1 MTPHTLSFGRLLALA
16 VVIMAAGA
24 GLMAGRSWIRLA
36 AQDQAP
42 TRRDFT
48 ITAQDFHF
56 SPDRI
61 EAARDELVRLTV
73 RSTDVAYSFNIDEY
87 RVSRRVPA
95 GGSVVVEFRADRD
108 GTFPF
113 YSNLTSDARH
123 AQARGQIVVR
133 AR

>member
-1 MTPHTLSFGRLLALA
+1 MTLRPLTVGRLLALL
-16 VVIMAAGA
+16 VLFVAAGA
-24 GLMAGRSWIRLA
+24 GIVAGRSWFRLA

-48 ITAQDFHF
+48 IAAKDFRF

-61 EAARDELVRLTV
+61 EVARDELVRLTV
-73 RSTDVAYSFNIDEY
+73 RSDDVAYSFNLDEY

-95 GGSVVVEFRADRD
+95 GGSVTIEFRADRE

-123 AQARGQIVVR
+123 AQTRGQIVVR
-133 AR
+133 GR